1 MNTNTEPKVSFIVPC
16 YKLGHL
22 LSQCVN
28 SILEQDFSD
37 FEILIMNNDSP
48 DNTAEVAESFHDP
61 RVKHVRNETNLGH
74 IRNYNKGLTLAR
86 GKYAWLLSADD
97 MLRSPSV
104 LQRYVDVLERN
115 PGVGFVFCR
124 AVELQGDKET
134 GIAPWADCGDQD
146 RIWNDKSFFTHLL
159 KDNCIVACTVL
170 VRKECYQKVG
180 MFHLELPFA
189 SDWHMWAM
197 LAMHYDVAYLA
208 EPMLTSRVHGESL
221 TSLYAKEYTRI
232 CVGDEL
238 SVLWILSNEAEH
250 SGLSSLHTECEA
262 AFVQRAVHLLMARLE
277 GATPSMTG
285 AEFEEILQ
293 TRLKD
298 AAGIKHMRSAVCN
311 ALAEYVTAL
320 KYRHDPPISV
330 ADEIGVLWSFQHQA
344 ELTNEPTLRAACE
357 SVLINRAVHFLTA
370 GYRHANPSMSETEFE
385 SILQNQIPDVNGIR
399 DTRAS
404 VYTTLAEQQYCGGEY
419 AIAARSYR
427 LALTARPWRLKTRA
441 KYMLLHTGTVGIRI
455 RQLAG

>member
-1 MNTNTEPKVSFIVPC
+1 MNQNSEPKVSFIVPC

-28 SILEQDFSD
+28 SILKQDFKD

-48 DNTAEVAESFHDP
+48 DNTAEVAQSFLDP
-61 RVKHVRNETNLGH
+61 RVKHIRNETNIGH

-97 MLRSPSV
+97 MLRSPV
-104 LQRYVDVLERN
+104 VVGRYVDVMERN

-124 AVELQGDKET
+124 AVELRGDTET
-134 GIAPWADCGDQD
+134 GIAQWADCGDQD

-180 MFHLELPFA
+180 MFHVELPFA

-197 LAMHYDVAYLA
+197 LAMHYDVAYLS

-238 SVLWILSNEAEH
+238 SVLWILRNRSR
-250 SGLSSLHTECEA
+250 SFWPFLS
-262 AFVQRAVHLLMARLE
+262 AR
-277 GATPSMTG
+277 
-285 AEFEEILQ
+285 
-293 TRLKD
+293 
-298 AAGIKHMRSAVCN
+298 
-311 ALAEYVTAL
+311 
-320 KYRHDPPISV
+320 
-330 ADEIGVLWSFQHQA
+330 
-344 ELTNEPTLRAACE
+344 
-357 SVLINRAVHFLTA
+357 
-370 GYRHANPSMSETEFE
+370 
-385 SILQNQIPDVNGIR
+385 
-399 DTRAS
+399 
-404 VYTTLAEQQYCGGEY
+404 
-419 AIAARSYR
+419 
-427 LALTARPWRLKTRA
+427 
-441 KYMLLHTGTVGIRI
+441 
-455 RQLAG
+455 